1 MRMLLL
7 SLPASIALA
16 AAPVFGTTVVTGPPG
31 LPSVEASSPRA
42 SNITGSD
49 TRSVIAPALPP
60 VSLGPD
66 ATATRYLLEARRALA
81 ANQTGRAQSALEHA
95 ETLLLTRS
103 VPIGAANDPDR
114 NPAVLNVNAA
124 LRSLASGDTG
134 EAINLIQQTIP
145 MTQQVQVGVPPVMGP
160 TGAWPPWLEPV
171 Q

>member
-49 TRSVIAPALPP
+49 TRSVVAPALPP
-60 VSLGPD
+60 AGLGPD
-66 ATATRYLLEARRALA
+66 ATATQYLLEARRALA
-81 ANQTGRAQSALEHA
+81 ANQPGRAQSALEHA

-103 VPIGAANDPDR
+103 VPIGTTDEPDQESSGAQGQRGAAV
-114 NPAVLNVNAA
+114 A
-124 LRSLASGDTG
+124 G
-134 EAINLIQQTIP
+134 
-145 MTQQVQVGVPPVMGP
+145 VG
-160 TGAWPPWLEPV
+160 
-171 Q
+171 